1 MIDSALR
8 IWLFMVIVSLSVLGG
23 EVVTYSITG
32 INLTTYDASSGQD
45 VEVAGFIESVMNMA
59 EFNTRSQEITE
70 GSFSENT
77 TYYSRVETF
86 TTAAASVAWNLIT
99 LLSGTYIFNFLYL
112 MGIPLY
118 FVTVMVI
125 AYVAILGRAVIGYVR
140 GI

>member
-8 IWLFMVIVSLSVLGG
+8 IWLFMVIVSLSTLGG
-23 EVVTYSITG
+23 EVITYSITG
-32 INLTTYDASSGQD
+32 INLTNIDG
-45 VEVAGFIESVMNMA
+45 VEISGFIVSIMDMA
-59 EFNTRSQEITE
+59 EFNERSQEIVNGT
-70 GSFSENT
+70 FNQNT
-77 TYYSRVETF
+77 TYYDRVETF

-112 MGIPLY
+112 MGVPLF
-118 FVTVMVI
+118 FVTIMVI